1 MNQYIVST
9 TSNARRILTRRWP
22 VSSIVAVLAGL
33 MVAGA
38 TLAAPDLELSLVA
51 SNYNGYNISCF
62 GMKDGGIDLSVTGGT
77 APYHYEWSNGAT
89 TQDISQL
96 AAGYYKVQVVD
107 ANNEI
112 AMAEITLE
120 QPLPMKLDVDVY
132 QYPNGYN
139 VSCYGCYN
147 GNAAVVVLGGAA
159 PFTISWSDGPVA
171 ANRYNLGPKDYKII
185 VADANGC
192 EGASATILLRG
203 PERSDWSM
211 TGNAN
216 TFPGQQY
223 LGTPDNKDLVVK
235 TNGTERLRLTADGK
249 VQIAGLNTG
258 GILKAGPDGS
268 VSTVQDDDTP
278 QPLDPLPYWSTHGNY
293 TNTTNEF
300 NEVLGTRD
308 ATPLKVI
315 TDNVE
320 KMRLTSTGRL
330 GLGTTLPL
338 QKFEVHHTDIRGGML
353 LGNDL
358 PGNAHSEIR
367 FNEGANERWG
377 LGCDLAALGDQ
388 DFFLWDN
395 LAGSVRLYVDENGKV
410 GIGTTYP
417 ETALHVQG
425 DLLVRGGTGGDIVTS
440 YTSGT
445 GPVLWARNAQ
455 AAWGLSISTDG
466 KGHILGDLT
475 NPQPLMTFAD
485 ASVGIGTTDPEASLH
500 VAGDLLVRGEGWNG
514 EIVTSSSDITGPIIW
529 ARNYEGAIG
538 LSIDPDGKGHI
549 MDDWNNPQPYMT
561 FDDGKVGIGNVT
573 LGESDLYKL
582 YVEGGIIGRD
592 LKVTALNFPDYVFA
606 PSYSLMPLDTLENFI
621 ASENHLPGFPS
632 ANQIK
637 EAGGFE
643 VGDMS
648 TRLLKLAEEQSLYIL
663 QLNKQVGELQARIT
677 ILEAQAK

>member
-1 MNQYIVST
+1 
-9 TSNARRILTRRWP
+9 
-22 VSSIVAVLAGL
+22 
-33 MVAGA
+33 MVTGA
-38 TLAAPDLELSLVA
+38 ALAAPDLELSLVA

-62 GMKDGGIDLSVTGGT
+62 GMKDGGIDLTVTGGT
-77 APYHYEWSNGAT
+77 TPYHYEWSNGAT

-112 AMAEITLE
+112 ATAEITLE

-132 QYPNGYN
+132 EYPNGYN

-147 GNAAVVVLGGAA
+147 GNASVVVIGGAA
-159 PFTISWSDGPVA
+159 PFTISWSDGPIA
-171 ANRYNLGPKDYKII
+171 PNRYNLGPKDYKIT
-185 VADANGC
+185 VVDANGC

-367 FNEGANERWG
+367 FNQGATERWG

-388 DFFLWDN
+388 DFFLWDDV
-395 LAGSVRLYVDENGKV
+395 AGEVRMYVDENGKV
-410 GIGTTYP
+410 GLGTTLPKGNFHVRSPGPTKAVVSASNSEIAETWVYNNDFGYGLRVDPGGRGRIMYDFNTP
-417 ETALHVQG
+417 ETA
-425 DLLVRGGTGGDIVTS
+425 
-440 YTSGT
+440 
-445 GPVLWARNAQ
+445 
-455 AAWGLSISTDG
+455 IS
-466 KGHILGDLT
+466 LT
-475 NPQPLMTFAD
+475 
-485 ASVGIGTTDPEASLH
+485 
-500 VAGDLLVRGEGWNG
+500 R
-514 EIVTSSSDITGPIIW
+514 
-529 ARNYEGAIG
+529 Y
-538 LSIDPDGKGHI
+538 
-549 MDDWNNPQPYMT
+549 
-561 FDDGKVGIGNVT
+561 GKVGIGVDPPDDNN
-573 LGESDLYKL
+573 SIYKL
-582 YVEGGIIGRD
+582 YVDQGIVCRD
-592 LKVTALNFPDYVFA
+592 VKVTIEQFQDRVFTRDYDLMSMSDLRNFLNKQG
-606 PSYSLMPLDTLENFI
+606 
-621 ASENHLPGFPS
+621 HLPNMPKGS
-632 ANQIK
+632 DVEA
-637 EAGGFE
+637 AGGME
-643 VGDMS
+643 VGDLQM
-648 TRLLKLAEEQSLYIL
+648 RLLRTVEEQALYIL
-663 QLNKQVGELQARIT
+663 QLEERLKLV
-677 ILEAQAK
+677 EAKLNH